1 MSPIL
6 APGRTGNIIRSLL
19 ILVTLVLVMRTV
31 YLLWFFHT
39 PAWTS
44 RPHDIRYCGGWYER
58 ADTPDVTGSQA
69 RRSAGGRLEQVMR
82 SPVFRPITAYR
93 PGSACPRYLFSR
105 VGKDVYV
112 TYRAR
117 ED

>member
-6 APGRTGNIIRSLL
+6 AQGRAGNIIRSLL
-19 ILVTLVLVMRTV
+19 ILAALVLLMRTA

-58 ADTPDVTGSQA
+58 VDTPDVTGGQA
-69 RRSAGGRLEQVMR
+69 TKTAGGRRKEVMR

-93 PGSACPRYLFSR
+93 PGSACPRYLFSK

-112 TYRAR
+112 TYRAS